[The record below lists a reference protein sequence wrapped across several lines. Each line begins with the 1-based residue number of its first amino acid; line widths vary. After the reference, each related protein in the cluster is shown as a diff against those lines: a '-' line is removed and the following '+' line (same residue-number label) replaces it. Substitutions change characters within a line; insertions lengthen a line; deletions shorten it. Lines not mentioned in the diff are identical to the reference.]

1 MPLWSSCLRT
11 CRAGPSEGKD
21 DVKAAASTLPGTNR
35 LAEFA
40 GRESSLVF
48 VIGFWLALIQI
59 SIAASQIVLTIVLL
73 VWLYQLAAGKA
84 ELVRLPFDWPLGLF
98 ALCSIAS
105 AGLSFEPAESFASLK
120 KLALLA
126 IPYVVVSVVRRTST
140 LERLVL
146 VLIVVADV
154 GALFSLW
161 QYFFSDLGDINHRI
175 RGFMSHYMTFAG
187 LLMGVGVLAFAEL
200 LFGRRRRAFLAG
212 SLVLILVA
220 LALSLTR
227 NAWIGVLV
235 AFGLLCFLRDRRML
249 IGIPV
254 TLIGA
259 MLLVP
264 SDVEKRVRSLVRPD
278 RSSRDR
284 MYMLKSGIQMT
295 ANHPWF
301 GVGPNMVQSVY
312 PIYRLEDAPHLQNI
326 HLHNNV
332 VQIAAERGL
341 PCLLAWVWLM
351 AIGLTVSIRSY
362 RATLTGGRAPPEN
375 DGRGLAAG
383 ALALMG
389 AGLTAGLFEY
399 NFGDSEF
406 LMLFLFAM
414 AIPVVLE
421 RNRTKT
427 QGDVLP

>member
-1 MPLWSSCLRT
+1 MN
-11 CRAGPSEGKD
+11 
-21 DVKAAASTLPGTNR
+21 AAASTLSGTDR
-35 LAEFA
+35 FAEFS
-40 GRESSLVF
+40 GEESTLVF
-48 VIGFWLALIQI
+48 AIGFWLALIQI
-59 SIAASQIVLTIVLL
+59 SIAASQIVLTFVLL
-73 VWLYQLAAGKA
+73 LWLYKLAAGKA
-84 ELVRLPFDWPLGLF
+84 EFVRLPLDWPLGLF
-98 ALCSIAS
+98 AVFSIAS
-105 AGLSFEPAESFASLK
+105 AGFSFEPSASFASVK

-146 VLIVVADV
+146 VLIVVADL

-187 LLMGVGVLAFAEL
+187 LLMGVGVLAFAEI

-212 SLVLILVA
+212 SLLLILVA

-227 NAWIGVLV
+227 SAWIGSLV
-235 AFGLLCFLRDRRML
+235 AFGLLCFLRDRRLL
-249 IGIPV
+249 IGIPIV
-254 TLIGA
+254 LIGA
-259 MLLVP
+259 MLFVP

-284 MYMLKSGIQMT
+284 MYMLQSGIQMT
-295 ANHPWF
+295 ANHPWL
-301 GVGPNMVQSVY
+301 GVGPNMVKSVY
-312 PIYRLEDAPHLQNI
+312 PVYRWEGAPHLQNV

-341 PCLLAWVWLM
+341 PCLAAWVWLM
-351 AIGLTVSIRSY
+351 VMALTLGAKSY
-362 RATLTGGRAPPEN
+362 RTTSAGKRAPPEAS
-375 DGRGLAAG
+375 GRGLAAG
-383 ALALMG
+383 ALALMS

-414 AIPVVLE
+414 AIPIVLE
-421 RNRTKT
+421 RNRTKPET
-427 QGDVLP
+427 VPS